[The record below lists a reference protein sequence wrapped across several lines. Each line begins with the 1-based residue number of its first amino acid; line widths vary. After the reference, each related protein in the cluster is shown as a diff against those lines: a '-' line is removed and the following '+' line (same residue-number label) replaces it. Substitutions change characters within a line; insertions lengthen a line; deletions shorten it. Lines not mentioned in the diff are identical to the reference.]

1 MCRANARKWVDN
13 DVYNA
18 YCVLVFQIN
27 ETQMLITMLASILL
41 LLLMFLSPPPSECC
55 RWLSTARKKK

>member
-18 YCVLVFQIN
+18 CRVLVYQIN

-41 LLLMFLSPPPSECC
+41 LLLLMFLFFFPF
-55 RWLSTARKKK
+55 